1 MMILKHIGII
11 WLFLLQHV
19 QSIGMSIPPI
29 SQDDKDHYSGLNYLD
44 NCLSYHTNNNDLI
57 MVTVL
62 LGERLPSQSLNLK
75 VFDSEDNLLRYS
87 NNIMG
92 EINLI
97 LKNLNNPDYY
107 LSEGSRDVGEPE
119 ASLKPTPSKIPN
131 KRDQLLDKLP
141 GFHPS
146 RSNDAKLNELLNNDK
161 GKNLIYVCFDNI
173 YSDKSWSFQPQIKD
187 IDLHVN
193 LRDVSTLKETNYNLY
208 SKYFNK
214 FRSSIQSDTPSLL
227 MEEKDFDEQ
236 IEVIENEIH
245 NVVQNLKNSE
255 LILQNLLDQEWKLR
269 DVNEKIF
276 AGYTRISIILLV
288 TILVMGL
295 FQIAYFGFYFKRRF
309 S

>member
-1 MMILKHIGII
+1 
-11 WLFLLQHV
+11 
-19 QSIGMSIPPI
+19 MSIPPI

-44 NCLSYHTNNNDLI
+44 NCLSYHTSNNDLI

-107 LSEGSRDVGEPE
+107 LSEGSRDVAESE
-119 ASLKPTPSKIPN
+119 ASLKPTPSKVPN
-131 KRDQLLDKLP
+131 KRDQLIDKLP

-193 LRDVSTLKETNYNLY
+193 LRDVSALKETNYNLY

-269 DVNEKIF
+269 DVNETIF

>member
-1 MMILKHIGII
+1 
-11 WLFLLQHV
+11 
-19 QSIGMSIPPI
+19 MSIPPI

-97 LKNLNNPDYY
+97 LKNLNNQDYY
-107 LSEGSRDVGEPE
+107 LSEGSRDVAEPGV
-119 ASLKPTPSKIPN
+119 SLNPTPSKVPN
-131 KRDQLLDKLP
+131 KRDQLLDKLS

-146 RSNDAKLNELLNNDK
+146 RSNNAKLNELLNNDK
-161 GKNLIYVCFDNI
+161 GKNLINVCFDNI
-173 YSDKSWSFQPQIKD
+173 YSDKSWSFQPQIRD
-187 IDLHVN
+187 IDLHVS
-193 LRDVSTLKETNYNLY
+193 LRDVSTLKQTNYNLY

-269 DVNEKIF
+269 DVNETIF